1 MNRSSAARRR
11 RDGDV
16 GARDRLW
23 LTTVFLGLLCLP
35 SSPARSQAVASG
47 RSRALKLALPS
58 EVVRGAPIEAII
70 RGAVPFGRV
79 RVSVSREQ
87 RLDSGS
93 VHDLPAGRARFVSAA
108 TVQADAAGTVRLAQP
123 RSTTSDAI
131 DPLRWLWAATP
142 SMIPAASRDTIQRG
156 LLRIEASAARR
167 RSVRGDVRLVGMRTG
182 ISARILRVDGLDGV
196 YAVPAGAGQFAT
208 VILLHGSEDGD
219 SASAMRSA
227 SRFASHGF
235 AALALNY
242 FVWGSFRANIPT
254 ALINVPVE
262 MLDRAHDWLS
272 TEPTADTSKLGI
284 VGVSKGA
291 EFSLVVASA
300 RIWPKAVVACVPSDV
315 MWAGFGRELKPGER
329 NASWSLRGES
339 LPFIPYDRYEDALSG
354 KLTAEIVH
362 TRSRV
367 LFADSVE
374 RARIPVER
382 IRAPLLLLG
391 GERDE
396 VWPSA
401 TMVRSI
407 ARDMKAHGSTTALEI
422 HTYPGAGHGNCGD
435 GATPAAFSN
444 GNELHTDHPPS
455 REQTA
460 AGGADAWRQT
470 ITFLRAHLSPNSRG
484 LP

>member
-1 MNRSSAARRR
+1 MRTYPMNRSSAARRR

-182 ISARILRVDGLDGV
+182 ISARILRVDGLDGA

-242 FVWGSFRANIPT
+242 FVWGSVRANIPT

-272 TEPTADTSKLGI
+272 TEPTADTSPRRPPKI
-284 VGVSKGA
+284 PQRWPPQTPPVGV
-291 EFSLVVASA
+291 
-300 RIWPKAVVACVPSDV
+300 
-315 MWAGFGRELKPGER
+315 
-329 NASWSLRGES
+329 
-339 LPFIPYDRYEDALSG
+339 
-354 KLTAEIVH
+354 
-362 TRSRV
+362 RV
-367 LFADSVE
+367 
-374 RARIPVER
+374 
-382 IRAPLLLLG
+382 
-391 GERDE
+391 
-396 VWPSA
+396 
-401 TMVRSI
+401 
-407 ARDMKAHGSTTALEI
+407 
-422 HTYPGAGHGNCGD
+422 
-435 GATPAAFSN
+435 
-444 GNELHTDHPPS
+444 
-455 REQTA
+455 
-460 AGGADAWRQT
+460 
-470 ITFLRAHLSPNSRG
+470 
-484 LP
+484 